1 MSKSK
6 PNATHSEPTLEVTQK
21 LPDAPKTQ
29 EPERVSMSEGEFRV
43 RQDLAEVN
51 AKVSAGEDPANELA
65 TLKLHVKQWNET
77 LINARVRELGSMDVI
92 PLFKEFIDNPRATT
106 YKTVQDKTTH
116 LYDVKETSAYI
127 NFRQIDSMFPRSLI
141 TPKHNWAQL
150 VKILRW
156 NIVRFSA
163 RDDGQYST
171 TDFSLTAQD
180 YSAAHALGWDG
191 VPSMRSLNDQLNVVV
206 QAIIPGEICPKLMAR
221 ADLKQLMRAVLPE
234 DGKNHE
240 TKVLIKNLDVF
251 EQKLFAVI
259 RTRMNKWSYAY
270 QVDKD
275 DEKSGADANADKNG
289 PVEHKDAEQ
298 DAPAEDFESAQDESA
313 QL

>member
-6 PNATHSEPTLEVTQK
+6 PNATHTEPTLDVTQK

-29 EPERVSMSEGEFRV
+29 EPERVSMSEAECRV
-43 RQDLAEVN
+43 RQDLSEVN
-51 AKVSAGEDPANELA
+51 AKVSAGEDSAHELA
-65 TLKLHVKQWNET
+65 RLKLSLKQWNET
-77 LINARVRELGSMDVI
+77 LIEARVREFGAMDVI
-92 PLFKEFIDNPRATT
+92 PLFKEFIENPRATT
-106 YKTVQDKTTH
+106 YKTMQDKTTH
-116 LYDVKETSAYI
+116 LYDVKETSTYI
-127 NFRQIDSMFPRSLI
+127 NFRQIDSMFPRNLI

-150 VKILRW
+150 VKIFRW

-163 RDDGQYST
+163 RDDGKYAT
-171 TDFSLTAQD
+171 ADFSLIAQD
-180 YSAAHALGWDG
+180 YNMAHELGWDG
-191 VPSMRSLNDQLNVVV
+191 VPSMRSLNEQLNVVV

-259 RTRMNKWSYAY
+259 RTRMANGSYAY
-270 QVDKD
+270 HADKG
-275 DEKSGADANADKNG
+275 DEENGGNPDAEKNG
-289 PVEHKDAEQ
+289 PVEHIDAEQ
-298 DAPAEDFESAQDESA
+298 DEPTEDFESAQDGSA
-313 QL
+313 EK